1 MKTVFIVDDADTNL
15 AKAKQSLEDSY
26 RVLTMP
32 SATKMFA
39 LLEKIIPDLILL
51 DIEMPEMNGFVALEK
66 LMQNEK
72 TAKIPVVFLTAQT
85 DAAVESRGFEM
96 GAVDFITK
104 PFSEPVLLNR
114 INSHLHLADIIKKR
128 TQHIER
134 LQTSIV
140 SVLADM
146 VEGRD
151 EITGGHVERTTRYVN
166 ILLRRAMSVD
176 HLYAEEMRSWDFDQV
191 VSSAKL
197 HDVGKITISDLI
209 LNKPGKL
216 SPEEFEIMKTHA
228 IEGEKIID
236 KIIEQTGE
244 DTFLRHAKLFAG
256 YHHERWDGQGYP
268 YGLKGEDIPLQGRI
282 MAVADV
288 YDALTSERPY
298 KKAFSHE
305 RSTEIIMENAGT
317 QFDPSLAKLFYEVKD
332 KFEAINSSKQ

>member
-15 AKAKQSLEDSY
+15 AKAKQSLEDTY

-32 SATKMFA
+32 SASKMFT

-51 DIEMPEMNGFVALEK
+51 DIEMPEMNGFAALEK
-66 LMQNEK
+66 LMENKK
-72 TAKIPVVFLTAQT
+72 TAKIPVIFLTAQT

-104 PFSEPVLLNR
+104 PFSEPVLINR

-146 VEGRD
+146 VESRD
-151 EITGGHVERTTRYVN
+151 EVTGGHVERTTRYVN
-166 ILLRRAMSVD
+166 ILLNQAISRG
-176 HLYAEEMRSWDFDQV
+176 LYIEEISLWDLDV
-191 VSSAKL
+191 VVHSAKL
-197 HDVGKITISDLI
+197 HDIGKITISDLI

-244 DTFLRHAKLFAG
+244 DAFLIHAKLFAG
-256 YHHERWDGQGYP
+256 YHHERWDGLGYP
-268 YGLKGEDIPLQGRI
+268 RGLKGEDIPLQGRI
-282 MAVADV
+282 MALADV

-305 RSTEIIMENAGT
+305 NSTDIIMENSGK
-317 QFDPSLAKLFYEVKD
+317 QFDANIAKIFFDVND
-332 KFEAINSSKQ
+332 KFKAIRSSQQ

>member
-15 AKAKQSLEDSY
+15 AKAKQALEDAY

-32 SATKMFA
+32 SATKMFV

-51 DIEMPEMNGFVALEK
+51 DIEMPEMNGFAALEK
-66 LMQNEK
+66 LMQNKK

-114 INSHLHLADIIKKR
+114 ITSHLHLADIIKKR
-128 TQHIER
+128 TRHIER

-146 VEGRD
+146 VESRD
-151 EITGGHVERTTRYVN
+151 KITGGHVERTTRYVN
-166 ILLRRAMSVD
+166 ILLNEVMSKG
-176 HLYAEEMRSWDFDQV
+176 LYADEMRSWDLDV
-191 VSSAKL
+191 VVPSVKL

-236 KIIEQTGE
+236 KIIEQTEE
-244 DTFLRHAKLFAG
+244 DAFLKHAKLFAG
-256 YHHERWDGQGYP
+256 YHHERWDGLGYP
-268 YGLKGEDIPLQGRI
+268 RGLKGEGIPLQGRI
-282 MAVADV
+282 MALADV

-298 KKAFSHE
+298 KKAFTHE
-305 RSTEIIMENAGT
+305 NSTEIIMENSGK
-317 QFDPSLAKLFYEVKD
+317 QFDPSIAKIFFDVKD
-332 KFEAINSSKQ
+332 KFKAINSSKQ